1 MSGELRVAA
10 GVPAA
15 VSTLPP
21 AAGAAPRPW
30 DGLPRLRL
38 ADLPTPLTRL
48 DRFSEAAGAEVWL
61 KRDDIGSIAHAG
73 NKVRKLEFLLADAE
87 ARGCDVV
94 LTMGGP
100 QSNHARATAAYCA
113 GLGLRCILVLGGD
126 APTEELGNLLLDRLL
141 GAEVLFAGAR
151 DFGGIAARMAEV
163 AAGLERDGARPYPI
177 TIGGSTPLGAV
188 GFAVGYN
195 ELLGQLHETGA
206 GATAVYLASASG
218 ATHAGLEVGRRL
230 AGGGPPVEG
239 IAILKPEAG
248 GSAEHV
254 AELASGCATL
264 LGRHET
270 WTALDIRLD
279 RRFMGPGYGSPTA
292 EASQAIALLARTEG
306 ILADPVYSGKALA
319 GLLAHLRGQRAVGP
333 VVFWHTGGAQVL
345 LHPRYAGP
353 VLDAVAAHEGSVL

>member
-1 MSGELRVAA
+1 MSGDLQVTASAPKAAA
-10 GVPAA
+10 GTPSAP
-15 VSTLPP
+15 S
-21 AAGAAPRPW
+21 AGPRPW
-30 DGLPRLRL
+30 DALPRLAL
-38 ADLPTPLTRL
+38 AHLPTPLTRL
-48 DRFSEAAGAEVWL
+48 DRFSRVVGAEIWL

-73 NKVRKLEFLLADAE
+73 NKARKLEFLLADAV

-126 APTEELGNLLLDRLL
+126 PPKEELGNLLLDRLL
-141 GAEVLFAGAR
+141 GAEVVFAGAR
-151 DFGGIAARMAEV
+151 DFAGIAARMAEV
-163 AAGLERDGARPYPI
+163 AAGLEGSGARPYAI

-188 GFAVGYN
+188 GFAVAYD
-195 ELLGQLHETGA
+195 ELLGQLSEAGVGA
-206 GATAVYLASASG
+206 NALYLASASG
-218 ATHAGLEVGRRL
+218 STHAGLEVGRRL
-230 AGGGPPVEG
+230 AGGGPPVQG
-239 IAILKPEAG
+239 IAILKPDAG
-248 GSAEHV
+248 GSGEHV
-254 AELASGCATL
+254 AELASDCATL

-279 RRFMGPGYGSPTA
+279 VRFMGPGYGSPTA

-306 ILADPVYSGKALA
+306 ILADPVYTGKALA
-319 GLLAHLRGQRAVGP
+319 GLLAHLREQRTVGP

-345 LHPRYAGP
+345 LHPHYAGP